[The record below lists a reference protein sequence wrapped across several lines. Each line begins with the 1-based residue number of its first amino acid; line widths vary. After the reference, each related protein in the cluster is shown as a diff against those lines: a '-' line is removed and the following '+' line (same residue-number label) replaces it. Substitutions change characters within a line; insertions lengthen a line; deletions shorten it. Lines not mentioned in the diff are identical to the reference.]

1 MPLDPDKLLTALQ
14 AHAQTLGPPTHC
26 YVALSGG
33 RDSSVLLALL
43 ARIAPLLGS
52 QPIAVHVNHQLQPG
66 ADAWQAHCEQFA
78 ARLAVPFRA
87 LTVNVARR
95 GGAGLEGNAR
105 AARYRAL
112 AELLQPRD
120 WLLTGHHADDQ
131 AETLL
136 LNLMRGSGVSGMRG
150 IAGCR
155 ELGRGFLLRPLL
167 DTTAADIEAC
177 GRQQRLDWINDPSN
191 QDISHDRNFLRA
203 RVLPLLAER
212 WPAAPQQLALSARL
226 AAEAA
231 ELNHELAALDLER
244 CGSAGRL
251 SITALQSLSAARQAN
266 LLRHA
271 CGVAG
276 LPLPPRRQLAAM
288 LRELPAAGADRAPC
302 VTWSGAE
309 ARRYRDHL
317 YLLATPARDT
327 GTDGLLLRAGDRVA
341 LGTGL
346 GEMQLGRGSQGGIS
360 PQLAEQGLLLRF
372 RQGGESLQPLGRG
385 TRKDLKKLLQEA
397 GVVPWMRARLP
408 LLYAGD
414 ALVAVADLWLAQ
426 EYFAPDGYHVI
437 WEKKPALY

>member
-1 MPLDPDKLLTALQ
+1 MPLDPDKLLAALQ
-14 AHAQTLGPPTHC
+14 AHAQTLGQPAHC

-43 ARIAPLLGS
+43 ARVAPRLRSEL
-52 QPIAVHVNHQLQPG
+52 IAVHVNHQLQPG

-78 ARLAVPFRA
+78 SRLNVPFHA
-87 LTVNVARR
+87 LSVQVEVR

-105 AARYRAL
+105 EARYRAL
-112 AELLQPRD
+112 ADLLQAGD

-150 IAGCR
+150 IANCR
-155 ELGRGFLLRPLL
+155 ALGRGYLLRPLL
-167 DTTAADIEAC
+167 GAAATDIEAY

-191 QDISHDRNFLRA
+191 QDTSHDRNFLRA
-203 RVLPLLAER
+203 RVLPVLAER
-212 WPAAPQQLALSARL
+212 WPAAHQQLALSARL
-226 AAEAA
+226 AADAA
-231 ELNHELAALDLER
+231 QLNQELAALDIKR

-276 LPLPPRRQLAAM
+276 LPLPPRRQLAAI
-288 LRELPAAGADRAPC
+288 LSDLPGAGADRAPC
-302 VTWSGAE
+302 VTWPGAE

-317 YLLATPARDT
+317 YLLATPAL
-327 GTDGLLLRAGDRVA
+327 DGGAGGLMLHAGDRVA
-341 LGTGL
+341 LGNGL
-346 GEMQLGRGSQGGIS
+346 GELQLSRGPQGGIS
-360 PQLAEQGLLLRF
+360 PQLAEQGLTVSF
-372 RQGGESLQPLGRG
+372 RRGGESLQPHGRG
-385 TRKDLKKLLQEA
+385 TRKTLKKLTQEA
-397 GVVPWMRARLP
+397 GIVPWMRARLP
-408 LLYAGD
+408 LLYADD

-426 EYFAPDGYHVI
+426 EHFAPDGYHVV
-437 WEKKPALY
+437 WEKKPALH